1 MPKGAGRSCRR
12 ATWHRGLSVVAH
24 PFFKPLFLR
33 LVHSSHPSLPGG
45 VALCRAV
52 VAALERAGLSEPLS
66 EASTSRRQ
74 VGLEPQA
81 PGTPEWRGRTHIA
94 PLPGAGGARPP
105 EGPGRRSSLV
115 PVSRQ
120 GPSSNLPLRR
130 PRGACPRRLPRLGS
144 RRRGP
149 GRRRQGAAGSVPPP
163 RAQSQLPGTG
173 SGYSP
178 GVSGC

>member
-45 VALCRAV
+45 AALCRAV
-52 VAALERAGLSEPLS
+52 VAALERAGLSESLS

-74 VGLEPQA
+74 VGPEPQA
-81 PGTPEWRGRTHIA
+81 PGTPEWRGRTHVA

-105 EGPGRRSSLV
+105 ELPSPSIQAGSEFQPSSPPPAGGVSQAASASRHPQAWPGREAPRCGRQRPPALGPKPTPRDEQRV
-115 PVSRQ
+115 LTMRIWVLMSR
-120 GPSSNLPLRR
+120 
-130 PRGACPRRLPRLGS
+130 
-144 RRRGP
+144 
-149 GRRRQGAAGSVPPP
+149 
-163 RAQSQLPGTG
+163 
-173 SGYSP
+173 
-178 GVSGC
+178 